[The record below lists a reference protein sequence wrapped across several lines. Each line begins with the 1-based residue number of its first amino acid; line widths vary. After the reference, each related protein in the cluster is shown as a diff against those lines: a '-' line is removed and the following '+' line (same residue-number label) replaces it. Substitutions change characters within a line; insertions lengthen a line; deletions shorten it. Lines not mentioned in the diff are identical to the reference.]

1 MLVMY
6 VEDHYEDQVFVR
18 RVIEAMGHE
27 LIEVGTGLDSL
38 EAAAKRKPDLILMDI
53 NLPGMDGL
61 EVTTKFKEDE
71 DLAQIPIVALTINKL
86 EQDRALCLAA
96 GCDEYMSKPI
106 SVSALRRTIERY
118 NPTNVVN

>member
-1 MLVMY
+1 MIVMY

-38 EAAAKRKPDLILMDI
+38 DVAAKRKPDLILMDI
-53 NLPGMDGL
+53 NLPGMNGL
-61 EVTTKFKEDE
+61 EVATKFKEDE
-71 DLAQIPIVALTINKL
+71 HLAQIPIVALTINKL
-86 EQDRALCLAA
+86 QQDKVLCLAA

-106 SVSALRRTIERY
+106 SVSTLRRTIDRY
-118 NPTNVVN
+118 NPANVVN